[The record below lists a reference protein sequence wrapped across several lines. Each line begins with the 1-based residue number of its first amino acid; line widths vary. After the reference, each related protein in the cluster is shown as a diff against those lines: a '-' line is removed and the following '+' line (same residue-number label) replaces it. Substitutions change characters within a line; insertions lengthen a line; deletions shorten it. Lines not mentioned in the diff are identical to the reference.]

1 MNATNARSRFRTPA
15 ASLPAARGRR
25 PGPASARLR
34 LRLRCATALAPALPL
49 LAVLAASAPASGQEE
64 TVGTV
69 VGLVYDSTASAP
81 LASARVAILGTS
93 AMAETGPDGQ
103 FRLEGVPA
111 GERVV
116 SFFHPRLGALGVNGS
131 QQRILVSDR
140 TVAEVYLSV
149 PSRATILGAWCS
161 GEPGAGDTSVGG
173 VVTDALTGVPLPGAR
188 VAVLGEPTGVL
199 RRPRVLVESVAED
212 AGDYR
217 LCNLEMGSGITIQA
231 VFGSNRALPV
241 EVVRRGPQVLD
252 LVISISEPVSIA
264 GTVHDWATEAPL
276 IGAQVR
282 LAGTEYLT
290 FTDTA
295 GQFGFVGVPP
305 GRQVVQTEMLGYA
318 PRVDSLTVFSREAL
332 GLEIALSTEAIVL
345 EPLVVTG
352 RRRDLVLTTPG
363 TRFSGLTEAQVDSIA
378 PRVFDFATLAR
389 AARTPGVTITERY
402 MSDAFGNPRM
412 GVCVEMARA
421 RAGGNSNA
429 CNMVDVRINDA
440 PAGSDAAF
448 FLLEVNPQDIKSIQ
462 FISPLEAGLLYGQRG
477 ANGVLL
483 IYTR

>member
-1 MNATNARSRFRTPA
+1 MDTKNARFLAAILATTPA
-15 ASLPAARGRR
+15 IL
-25 PGPASARLR
+25 
-34 LRLRCATALAPALPL
+34 AT
-49 LAVLAASAPASGQEE
+49 APASGQEE
-64 TVGTV
+64 VGGTV

-81 LASARVAILGTS
+81 LATARVAILGTS
-93 AMAETGPDGQ
+93 AMAESDPDGR
-103 FRLEGVPA
+103 FRLEDVPV
-111 GERVV
+111 GEHWV
-116 SFFHPRLGALGVNGS
+116 SFFHPRLGVLGVNGS
-131 QQRILVSDR
+131 QQRVVVTDR

-149 PSRATILGAWCS
+149 PSRATILAAWCS
-161 GEPGAGDTSVGG
+161 GEPGSGDTSVGG
-173 VVTDALTGVPLPGAR
+173 IVTDALTGVPLPGAR

-199 RRPRVLVESVAED
+199 RRPRVLAESVAEN
-212 AGDYR
+212 AGEYR

-231 VFGSNRALPV
+231 TFGSNRGLPL
-241 EVVRRGPQVLD
+241 EVVRRGTQTLD
-252 LVISISEPVSIA
+252 VAISISEPVSIA
-264 GTVHDWATEAPL
+264 GAVRDWATKAPL
-276 IGAQVR
+276 IGAEVR
-282 LAGTEYLT
+282 LVGTRYAT

-295 GQFGFVGVPP
+295 GEFGFVGVPP
-305 GRQVVQTEMLGYA
+305 GRQVVRTEMLGYA

-378 PRVFDFATLAR
+378 PRVFDFASLAR
-389 AARTPGVTITERY
+389 AARSPGVSITERY

-412 GVCVEMARA
+412 GVCVQMARA
-421 RAGGNSNA
+421 RASADPNV

-440 PAGSDAAF
+440 PAGGDAAF

-462 FISPLEAGLLYGQRG
+462 FVSPLEAGLLYGQRG